1 MFPQKLPDDFYDRVK
16 PQLYARI
23 AGELR
28 SAKRVFDVGCGG
40 CELVRHLVSR
50 NSQEVTGVD
59 VSAGSFP
66 AARRSPDGM
75 AYRCIK
81 GDAARMD
88 FADDESADA
97 VVMVWAMHEMPKPKR
112 VLGEARRVLRP
123 GGEILIVDF
132 PRDSLAHKL
141 WGENYYCPAQIKKL
155 LENGLFGDVSVCLI
169 HQEQVMWARGYR
181 PLTTD
186 T

>member
-1 MFPQKLPDDFYDRVK
+1 MLSQELPDDFYDRIK
-16 PQLYARI
+16 PKLYARI

-28 SAKRVFDVGCGG
+28 SAKRVFDLGCGG

-66 AARRSPDGM
+66 AGRRSPGGTR
-75 AYRCIK
+75 YHCKK
-81 GDAARMD
+81 GDATRMD

-97 VVMVWAMHEMPKPKR
+97 VVMLWAMHEMTKPKR

-123 GGEILIVDF
+123 GGKILIVDF
-132 PRDSLAHKL
+132 PRNSLAQKL
-141 WGENYYCPAQIKKL
+141 WDEAYFRPERIRKL
-155 LENGLFGDVSVCLI
+155 LEIALFENVTVGLI

-181 PLTTD
+181 PLTTGR
-186 T
+186 